1 MKNNNEALEFLRME
15 HAMHYEGLDDE
26 MPDDFDEWLAELDE
40 IAWVTIMSRFAE
52 KVREET
58 LKKYHNQ

>member
-15 HAMHYEGLDDE
+15 HALHYEGLDDD
-26 MPDDFDEWLAELDE
+26 MPDDFDEWLSELDE

-52 KVREET
+52 SIRNK
-58 LKKYHNQ
+58 